1 MKGLKEFRCSS
12 EELPVIGDFVSLNV
26 KRDLVDFTAFSP
38 KFDSNYVLTFDAE
51 IKTCSELVSSKE
63 ETAKS
68 KVITTHMYSTMD
80 SLTGLANNL
89 SIYIKMAK
97 ADIPISIADFGIPAL
112 RKDVHRR
119 NAEGVLKNLHILNNC
134 ILQYKDALTKQGLS
148 DAVISAFAAAAVS
161 IRDDNRKQYE
171 LVSNRKE
178 LVQNNM
184 ELFNGLYAK
193 IIEIC
198 QVGKALYKGK
208 DEKKVKDYTFSE
220 LMKQV
225 RVVSKRNKEAEK
237 EEDNTP
243 ENES

>member
-1 MKGLKEFRCSS
+1 MKSLKEFRCNN
-12 EELPVIGDFVSLNV
+12 EELPVIGDFVSFSV

-51 IKTCSELVSSKE
+51 TKTCSELISSKE
-63 ETAKS
+63 ETAKL
-68 KVITTHMYSTMD
+68 KVITTRMYSTMD
-80 SLTGLANNL
+80 GLTGLVNNL

-97 ADIPISIADFGIPAL
+97 TDIPISIADFGIPAL
-112 RKDVHRR
+112 RKDIHRR
-119 NAEGVLKNLHILNNC
+119 NAEGALQNLHILNNC
-134 ILQYKDALTKQGLS
+134 ILQYKDALTEQGLS
-148 DAVISAFAAAAVS
+148 DAVINAFTAAAVS
-161 IRDDNRKQYE
+161 IHDDNQKQYE
-171 LVSNRKE
+171 IVSNRKE
-178 LVQNNM
+178 LVQNNI

-225 RVVSKRNKEAEK
+225 RIVSKRNKNADK
-237 EEDNTP
+237 EEDSMS
-243 ENES
+243 ENEG